1 MRRGWDHLD
10 ITARRVRMNCYYV
23 WFQYVPILP
32 VSFLMTPVELKCRN
46 VRPMRYAPVVG
57 NFWKTSKRSTLW
69 TLMDSTDSKI
79 DVWLL
84 VDVIYLSHFIA
95 YAVCHQVNLMRIVV
109 FHAEFRLEIAFFTQR
124 LVKYDAVGPVWG
136 KTATWQA
143 STGPVF
149 RLHALDFANLTR
161 FSDSAS

>member
-57 NFWKTSKRSTLW
+57 NFWKISKRSTLW

-109 FHAEFRLEIAFFTQR
+109 FHAEFRLEIAFSLRDWSNMTQWVLCGERRRHDR
-124 LVKYDAVGPVWG
+124 LPLG
-136 KTATWQA
+136 Q
-143 STGPVF
+143 S
-149 RLHALDFANLTR
+149 LDSML
-161 FSDSAS
+161 

>member
-57 NFWKTSKRSTLW
+57 NFWKISKRSTLW

-79 DVWLL
+79 DFFVVGWCHLL
-84 VDVIYLSHFIA
+84 
-95 YAVCHQVNLMRIVV
+95 
-109 FHAEFRLEIAFFTQR
+109 IAFYRICRMPSSQFDENCGVSCRISTRNSFFHSEIGQIWR
-124 LVKYDAVGPVWG
+124 SGSCVGKDGDMTGFHW
-136 KTATWQA
+136 A
-143 STGPVF
+143 S
-149 RLHALDFANLTR
+149 L
-161 FSDSAS
+161 